1 MTSTRTASTATLAL
15 TAAAWVLAVRQ
26 MDGMDMGVAT
36 ELGSFAFFAAAWA
49 SMMAAMMLPGAVPA
63 VARRARAGGVLRA
76 VPLFVGEYLAVW
88 MLVGL
93 AVYALYRPHGAS
105 AAGALAIAA
114 GAYELTPLKRRC
126 RRRCLEDVRSGFG
139 FGVYCVGSSIGL
151 MVVLVA
157 LGVMNIGWMAVV
169 AAVILIQKVLPPKA
183 LVDVPLALAII
194 ALGIGLTL

>member
-1 MTSTRTASTATLAL
+1 
-15 TAAAWVLAVRQ
+15 
-26 MDGMDMGVAT
+26 
-36 ELGSFAFFAAAWA
+36 
-49 SMMAAMMLPGAVPA
+49 
-63 VARRARAGGVLRA
+63 
-76 VPLFVGEYLAVW
+76 

-114 GAYELTPLKRRC
+114 GAYELTPLKRSC